1 MVFKSQA
8 YTMRLIKVILFLAFF
23 NAASAQIN
31 TVYSIGSVGLNGS
44 TAAVYSGPVVL
55 DAAVCIKIASGLSAY
70 NATQPGLFVNSCI
83 VPVFSN
89 REIKLVSYPNPVTN
103 TLWVKSET
111 LLPESSSKVNIEMV
125 LPDGK
130 SLAKFPV
137 TINELNA
144 GYKINMMSNPA
155 GVYFL
160 QVVSANNQRQ
170 QIKVIKTN

>member
-1 MVFKSQA
+1 MEFKSQA
-8 YTMRLIKVILFLAFF
+8 YMMRLIRIIVLVAIF
-23 NAASAQIN
+23 NTANAQIS
-31 TVYSIGSVGLNGS
+31 TVYSIGSVGFTGS
-44 TAAVYSGPVVL
+44 TTPVYTGPVVL
-55 DAAVCIKIASGLSAY
+55 DMAACIKVSNGLSTY
-70 NATQPGLFVNSCI
+70 NSTQPGLFVSSCI
-83 VPVFSN
+83 VPAFATK
-89 REIKLVSYPNPVTN
+89 EIKLISYPNPVTN

-111 LLPESSSKVNIEMV
+111 QLPESLAKVNIEMV

-144 GYKINMMSNPA
+144 GYKINMMSRAA

-170 QIKVIKTN
+170 QIKVIKSN